1 MERAE
6 RKKER
11 IRVLRGEKK
20 SQGEKGSEGEKV
32 S

>member
-20 SQGEKGSEGEKV
+20 SQGEKGSEGEEV